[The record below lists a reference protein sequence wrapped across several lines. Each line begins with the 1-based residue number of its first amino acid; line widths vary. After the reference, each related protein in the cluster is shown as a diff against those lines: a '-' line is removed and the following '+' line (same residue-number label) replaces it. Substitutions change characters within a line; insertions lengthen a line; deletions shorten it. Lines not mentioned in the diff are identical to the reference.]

1 MYHLLLI
8 ALFLCVSTFS
18 VVKSQEVKVEVVG
31 GTCDPG
37 DSTCVAD
44 DVTTSA
50 STSTSTSTSST
61 QQQSK
66 DDVCFP
72 DGKCF
77 SSIEEAEI
85 NYKNKHDEKQS
96 FNMDIR
102 KPTKFG
108 NAQEIALDSNQQQS
122 YITKTLEVLSKS
134 HDYMIE
140 IFKDDTTVSF
150 RKECKLRNDLCE

>member
-1 MYHLLLI
+1 MKISYHLLLI
-8 ALFLCVSTFS
+8 ALCLFLSSYS
-18 VVKSQEVKVEVVG
+18 VVTSQELEG

-37 DSTCVAD
+37 DNTCIAD
-44 DVTTSA
+44 DSTTTSA
-50 STSTSTSTSST
+50 SASASASASTT
-61 QQQSK
+61 QQSK

-77 SSIEEAEI
+77 ISIAEAEI
-85 NYKNKHDEKQS
+85 NYKNKNDHKQA
-96 FNMDIR
+96 FKMDIR

-108 NAQEIALDSNQQQS
+108 EAQEIALDSNQQQS

>member
-1 MYHLLLI
+1 
-8 ALFLCVSTFS
+8 VT
-18 VVKSQEVKVEVVG
+18 SQEVEG

-37 DSTCVAD
+37 DNTCIAD
-44 DVTTSA
+44 DSTATSA
-50 STSTSTSTSST
+50 SASASTT
-61 QQQSK
+61 QQSK

-77 SSIEEAEI
+77 NSIEEAEFY
-85 NYKNKHDEKQS
+85 YKNKHDHKQA
-96 FNMDIR
+96 FKMDIR

-108 NAQEIALDSNQQQS
+108 EAQEIALDSNQQQS

-140 IFKDDTTVSF
+140 IFKDDTIASF
-150 RKECKLRNDLCE
+150 RKECKLRNELCE